1 LTISEQDK
9 IQAIQ
14 ANAHGNRS
22 SKKERLD
29 DVLVRTGMIIRDK
42 MQDVLQTAKKES
54 KTIEQVLLEE
64 GLLSSR
70 DLMTALSIQLR
81 VPLIDLNKHSIS
93 PEVLRL
99 VPEDIARKNKII
111 PLAVVGESLLLV
123 MKDTMNVQ
131 VIDDMSA
138 RTGMR
143 IEPMMGFPDEISDAI
158 NRKYAA
164 QLESGE
170 EIVVTAPP
178 PEEEELKP
186 AESLSEESQAPVIR
200 LITRLIPQA
209 VRMRASDIHV
219 EPQED
224 RLQIRFRIDGMLQ
237 NMKSLDLNM
246 HGALISRLKIMGGMN
261 IAERRRPQ
269 DGQCSV
275 KVDGTDIDI
284 RIACGST
291 IYGEM
296 AVMRIFPKSASL
308 LELSDLGLLPQTI
321 DKYQQMLKLPFG
333 MILIG
338 GPTGAGKTTTLY
350 ASVNQLNRA
359 EHNILTIEDPVE
371 YHLPGINQFQVNSRA
386 NVGFASSLRAFMRLD
401 PDIILVGEIRDAET
415 AKIAT
420 QAALTGHLVFS
431 SVHAND
437 AVGILFRLMDLGVE
451 PFSVC
456 SALAITVAQRIVR
469 RICPNCRRRYKPTV
483 EEKMAYHAELGEPPD
498 QLYKGVGCNLCNG
511 TGYLG
516 QCGVFEIMTLTE
528 GVKKSFLSGAT
539 ASQIRTQAIRDGMV
553 SLKRDAMLKA
563 GQGITTIA
571 EVLRNVFSTT
581 Y

>member
-1 LTISEQDK
+1 LAVTEQDK

-14 ANAHGNRS
+14 ANARS
-22 SKKERLD
+22 SHSSRRERLD
-29 DVLVRTGMIIRDK
+29 NVLVRTGMITRDK
-42 MQDVLQTAKKES
+42 MQDVLQTAREEK

-64 GLLSSR
+64 GLLSNR
-70 DLMTALSIQLR
+70 DLMKALSIQLR

-93 PEVLRL
+93 PEVLSL
-99 VPEDIARKNKII
+99 VPEDIARKYKVI
-111 PLAVVGESLLLV
+111 PLAVVGDSLMLV

-131 VIDDMSA
+131 VIDDMSV

-143 IEPMMGFPDEISDAI
+143 IEPMMGFPDEITDAI
-158 NRKYAA
+158 NRKYAT
-164 QLESGE
+164 QSDSKE
-170 EIVVTAPP
+170 EIILISPP
-178 PEEEELKP
+178 PEEVEPKQV
-186 AESLSEESQAPVIR
+186 ESLTEESQAPAIR
-200 LITRLIPQA
+200 LISRLIPQA
-209 VRMRASDIHV
+209 VRMRASDIHI

-224 RLQIRFRIDGMLQ
+224 KVQIRFRIDGVLQ
-237 NMKSLDLNM
+237 NMRSLDLNM

-284 RIACGST
+284 RIACAST

-296 AVMRIFPKSASL
+296 VVLRIFRKSASL
-308 LELSDLGLLPQTI
+308 LELSDLGFLPQTI
-321 DKYQQMLKLPFG
+321 DQYRQMLKLPFG

-350 ASVNQLNRA
+350 ASVNQLNRT

-371 YHLPGINQFQVNSRA
+371 YHLTGINQFQVNPRA
-386 NVGFASSLRAFMRLD
+386 NISFANSLRAFMRLD
-401 PDIILVGEIRDAET
+401 PDIILVGEIRDSET

-420 QAALTGHLVFS
+420 QAALTGHMVLS

-437 AVGILFRLMDLGVE
+437 AVGILFRLTDLGVE
-451 PFSVC
+451 PFSIC

-469 RICPNCRRRYKPTV
+469 RICPNCRRYYKPTV
-483 EEKMAYHAELGEPPD
+483 EEKMAYRDEIGELPE
-498 QLYKGVGCNLCNG
+498 QLYKGIGCNLCNG

-553 SLKRDAMLKA
+553 PLKRDAMLKA
-563 GQGITTIA
+563 GQGITTIT